1 MESSPLGSSREGMIA
16 MAAIRTAG
24 TGTRRTRFGA
34 GVAILALVASTGAV
48 MGPTTPASAA
58 PAKVSAHLTQTS
70 FTKVEAS
77 QVRIAYEFSATS
89 RHFGYRLSRKNAAK
103 WVTVRTVSKKGK
115 FKGAHSKTVKRL
127 FGSKPIAAG
136 RYRVRVTADANA
148 VTLKFAVTAPS
159 ATAVVPNPGAWRSTS
174 VSGSGGL
181 VSVTGISFAV
191 APDSKTLANFT
202 YDYTY
207 SGVMLPPF
215 TQQCSGSSRTYALGG
230 AETPI
235 SDGQFAGPSGST
247 GAWYQPNSVI
257 GGSGSWT
264 GTFDSPT
271 SAHGTATFSWGFMGM
286 GCMRTTGSLGPF
298 PWTAVQE

>member
-1 MESSPLGSSREGMIA
+1 

-24 TGTRRTRFGA
+24 MRTRRTRFGA
-34 GVAILALVASTGAV
+34 GVAIVVLVASTGAV
-48 MGPTTPASAA
+48 MGSTSPASAA
-58 PAKVSAHLTQTS
+58 SAKVSAHLTQTS
-70 FTKVEAS
+70 FTKAEAS
-77 QVRIAYEFSATS
+77 QVELAYEFSATS
-89 RHFGYRLSRKNAAK
+89 RHFGYRLSRKSASK
-103 WVTVRTVSKKGK
+103 WVTVRNVSKKGK
-115 FKGAHSKTVKRL
+115 FKGAHTRTVKRL
-127 FGSKPIAAG
+127 FGSKPISAG

-159 ATAVVPNPGAWRSTS
+159 AAAVVPKPGTWKSVS
-174 VSGSGGL
+174 VSGGGGQ
-181 VSVTGISFAV
+181 VSVTGISFVV
-191 APDSKTLANFT
+191 APDGKSLTNFT
-202 YDYTY
+202 FDYTY

-247 GAWYQPNSVI
+247 GAWYQPNQVI

-264 GTFDSPT
+264 GAFDSPT
-271 SAHGTATFSWGFMGM
+271 SAHGTATFSWGFIGM